1 MINLPDKKENYMI
14 LITKEAQQAILHY
27 FNSGTIP
34 SEYGVRV
41 GVKGGACSANYLLGF
56 DLPGEHDEI
65 HLIHE
70 IKLIIDKRQLMYVI
84 GTKIDYEVTSGQS
97 TFVITKE

>member
-1 MINLPDKKENYMI
+1 MI
-14 LITKEAQQAILHY
+14 LITEDAQKAILNY
-27 FNSGTIP
+27 FNSGSIST
-34 SEYGVRV
+34 EYGVRV

-56 DLPGEHDEI
+56 DLPGEHDEVYVI
-65 HLIHE
+65 EE

-84 GTKIDYEVTSGQS
+84 GTKIDYEVSGGQS